1 MCGRIETQHHYMYCK
16 DEQYKLSQKNEWL
29 ALKFFLRHFRIH
41 DGIRLIMWMGMKTWR
56 NGESADVI
64 DLPPIDDNTPLTTA
78 IKEAYDQQSRIG
90 WQHFFL
96 GRLAKKWRRC
106 ISLGYRPDDEKAD
119 GKTEGC
125 VRSIIESL
133 WRMMLNIW
141 KVRNDIEHG
150 NNKSHSSRDIRILVE
165 LIDDLYDRFKDCA
178 TGDDEWILK
187 QQQKLKEKSRL

>member
-1 MCGRIETQHHYMYCK
+1 MAME
-16 DEQYKLSQKNEWL
+16 
-29 ALKFFLRHFRIH
+29 
-41 DGIRLIMWMGMKTWR
+41 TWR

-64 DLPPIDDNTPLTTA
+64 DLQPIDDNTPLTTA

-178 TGDDEWILK
+178 TGDDEWIFKTTTKTERKK
-187 QQQKLKEKSRL
+187 QTVEKMATWVCLVSTLYVDQQLTV